1 MTDLTL
7 KEIKK
12 MKYELEDSIL
22 QLIRDFELG
31 TNVGIEKIDLN
42 LTYQLG
48 YSNSMVVSVD
58 TKLGI

>member
-1 MTDLTL
+1 MADLTL

-31 TNVGIEKIDLN
+31 TNAGVWKIDLD
-42 LTYQLG
+42 LAYQMG
-48 YSNSMVVSVD
+48 YSNSMVVSVS
-58 TKLGI
+58 TVLSL

>member
-1 MTDLTL
+1 MADLTL

-12 MKYELEDSIL
+12 MKYELEDGIL